1 MPKEVSRIHSRG
13 WKAEPTL
20 YPPPPWRVVNR
31 DRFLIGSVLS
41 RAPEEES
48 PTGLAS
54 WHSRWLALC
63 RLEADPSTFLRS
75 LRSRPITALLRYYG
89 RSDSC
94 LPGSSSASGRMNTV
108 SRHRQV
114 SLIHVPGLPIIPS
127 PTTRCTPGTALSRYP
142 SARRASH
149 TYGSGLHLSLAGSP
163 AAPGRIE
170 FVILRTDRPPPAA
183 LHLASWRRSC
193 SRFTGRRAYT
203 WRGLSPLWSS
213 TLSGA
218 LGATGGRPMGPPLLA
233 EVGLS
238 LQEKCSPGRC
248 FLRAQPL
255 TPGHNPST
263 PEISRS
269 LNRLAEPGITQK
281 GMIRKKSIVPSFF
294 YRH

>member
-1 MPKEVSRIHSRG
+1 MPKEVSRIHSLG

-20 YPPPPWRVVNR
+20 YPPPLWRVVNR

-54 WHSRWLALC
+54 RHSRWLALC
-63 RLEADPSTFLRS
+63 RLEPDPSTSLRS
-75 LRSRPITALLRYYG
+75 LRSRPITALPSYYG

-94 LPGSSSASGRMNTV
+94 PRGSSSLPGEGVAASRNE
-108 SRHRQV
+108 QV

-127 PTTRCTPGTALSRYP
+127 PTTRCSLGVALSRYP

-149 TYGSGLHLSLAGSP
+149 WYGSGLHLSLAGSP

-170 FVILRTDRPPPAA
+170 FVILRTDRSPPAA

-218 LGATGGRPMGPPLLA
+218 LGARCRAPVRSSGSKR
-233 EVGLS
+233 
-238 LQEKCSPGRC
+238 SPV
-248 FLRAQPL
+248 
-255 TPGHNPST
+255 SV
-263 PEISRS
+263 
-269 LNRLAEPGITQK
+269 QK
-281 GMIRKKSIVPSFF
+281 SVVN
-294 YRH
+294 

>member
-1 MPKEVSRIHSRG
+1 MPKEVSRIHSLG
-13 WKAEPTL
+13 WKAEPKL
-20 YPPPPWRVVNR
+20 YPPPLWRVVNK

-63 RLEADPSTFLRS
+63 RLEPDPSTFLRS

-108 SRHRQV
+108 SRRRQV

-127 PTTRCTPGTALSRYP
+127 PTTRCAPGTAFPRYP
-142 SARRASH
+142 SARRASLISR
-149 TYGSGLHLSLAGSP
+149 SGLRHSLAGSP
-163 AAPGRIE
+163 VTPGRIE
-170 FVILRTDRPPPAA
+170 FVILRTDLSPPAA

-193 SRFTGRRAYT
+193 SRVTGRRAYT

-218 LGATGGRPMGPPLLA
+218 LGRVRRTR
-233 EVGLS
+233 
-238 LQEKCSPGRC
+238 R
-248 FLRAQPL
+248 
-255 TPGHNPST
+255 
-263 PEISRS
+263 
-269 LNRLAEPGITQK
+269 
-281 GMIRKKSIVPSFF
+281 
-294 YRH
+294 